1 MITHEEA
8 LKLLHKHGIGGF
20 VLKHI
25 LKVNQISV
33 YLAKKLKEKG
43 ENVNVELTDIA
54 SLLQD
59 IGKKLSDSTP
69 MNHVDAGV
77 KILNDEGMRD
87 IGEIIKKHSINA
99 IVEEDKIPTTWEE
112 KLIFYTDRRVIED
125 KLVSLDERI
134 TDLRTR
140 YPDIEKFLWKAVPKI
155 AKLEEEIFSIL
166 DISKDL
172 TELDGVIY

>member
-8 LKLLHKHGIGGF
+8 LKLLKKYGIGSK

-43 ENVNVELTDIA
+43 VNVDVELTDIA
-54 SLLQD
+54 SLLHD
-59 IGKKLSDSTP
+59 IGKKLSDETP
-69 MNHVDAGV
+69 MNHVEAGV
-77 KILNDEGMRD
+77 KILNDEGMQE

-99 IVEEDKIPTTWEE
+99 IVEEDNIPTTWEE
-112 KLIFYTDRRVIED
+112 KLIFYADRRVVED
-125 KLVSLDERI
+125 QLVSLDERI

-140 YPDIEKFLWKAVPKI
+140 YPDIEEFLSKAIPKI
-155 AKLEEEIFSIL
+155 KELENEIFSLINT
-166 DISKDL
+166 SK
-172 TELDGVIY
+172 ELKELKNG